1 MINGYKVMD
10 AHCHVYPAAIAAKAV
25 GGTDAFYGVVSAHDG
40 TVETLM
46 EKEMAIGVD
55 HCVIQ
60 SVATTPKQVGS
71 INEFIART
79 VAAGEGR
86 FIGLGTL
93 HPDSPDQAA
102 DVAHLVELGLKGVKL
117 HPDIQ
122 GFQLDDPR
130 CLKIYDLCRQY
141 RLPVLLHTGDDRYD
155 NSNPNRLLPVLEAYP
170 DLIFIGAILHF
181 NTGSTLLDRMVLLAH
196 QLEASRESTAALN
209 NLGSN
214 RWFLWR
220 LGVKYA
226 LEKPLFGYG
235 PENLGHLYYTISPDL
250 SDRPHNELIQIA
262 ASLGIPALGFY
273 LVGLGSLLH
282 GLLCLLHHCLPSRR
296 APMLTTKGGNKT

>member
-1 MINGYKVMD
+1 MVGQYKVMD

-40 TVETLM
+40 TVETLI

-60 SVATTPKQVGS
+60 SVATTPKQVNS

-86 FIGLGTL
+86 FTGLGTL
-93 HPDSPDQAA
+93 HPDSADQAA
-102 DVAHLVELGLKGVKL
+102 DVAHVLELGLKGVKL

-130 CLKIYDLCRQY
+130 CLRIYDLCQQHH
-141 RLPVLLHTGDDRYD
+141 LPVLLHTGDDRYD

-170 DLIFIGAILHF
+170 NLTFIGAHLAGYSIWEEACEKLGHAPNLLVDCSSSF
-181 NTGSTLLDRMVLLAH
+181 FRLSVEQAESLIRRWGPDRVLFGTDYPMWDAQKELDTLLSMNFTEEEFRKMLWDNAY
-196 QLEASRESTAALN
+196 
-209 NLGSN
+209 NL
-214 RWFLWR
+214 F
-220 LGVKYA
+220 VK
-226 LEKPLFGYG
+226 
-235 PENLGHLYYTISPDL
+235 
-250 SDRPHNELIQIA
+250 
-262 ASLGIPALGFY
+262 
-273 LVGLGSLLH
+273 
-282 GLLCLLHHCLPSRR
+282 
-296 APMLTTKGGNKT
+296 